1 MFKILLIF
9 LVGIIAC
16 YFIAKAILKFIPKKA
31 QPIISLLLWVA
42 IIWLSYITYT
52 NVMKPIEFN
61 KEKTKRY
68 SKVIRS
74 LKVIRDAQAAHKKV
88 TGKYAKNGNSLIKF
102 IDTAEFA
109 ITESRNEIRVE
120 QRGGGLTEEVEYRV
134 TDTVGYTDVRAA
146 FAGRDYKNL
155 MKVPGTDANFVM
167 KLGEVQKTHGYMA
180 PVYEVRV
187 SKDVVLGS
195 MGEDF
200 ADLIRQEKEVIE
212 NDQIKGDHV
221 RVGSLNEVSDSGNW
235 PPSYDKGDNK
245 K

>member
-9 LVGIIAC
+9 IVGIIAC

-31 QPIISLLLWVA
+31 QPIISLLLWAA

-52 NVMKPIEFN
+52 NVMKPIQFN

-68 SKVIRS
+68 SKVIKS
-74 LKVIRDAQAAHKKV
+74 LKVLRDAQAAHKKV
-88 TGKYAKNGNSLIKF
+88 TGKYAKDGNSLTKF
-102 IDTAEFA
+102 IDTAKFA
-109 ITESRNEIRVE
+109 ITESRNELRTE
-120 QRGGGLTEEVEYRV
+120 SRGGGLTEEVEYRV
-134 TDTVGYTDVRAA
+134 TDTVGYSDVRAA
-146 FAGRDYKNL
+146 FAGRDYKNI
-155 MKVPGTDANFVM
+155 MKVPGTDANFKM
-167 KLGEVQKTHGYMA
+167 TLGEVQKTHGYMA

-187 SKDVVLGS
+187 DKDVVLQG
-195 MGEDF
+195 MD
-200 ADLIRQEKEVIE
+200 ADLLRQEKEVIE

>member
-31 QPIISLLLWVA
+31 QPIISLLLWAA

-52 NVMKPIEFN
+52 NVMKPIKFN
-61 KEKTKRY
+61 QEKTKRY
-68 SKVIRS
+68 SKVIKS
-74 LKVIRDAQAAHKKV
+74 LKVLRDAQAAHKKV
-88 TGKYAKNGNSLIKF
+88 TGKYAKDGNSLIKF
-102 IDTAEFA
+102 IDTAKFA
-109 ITESRNEIRVE
+109 ITESKNELRVE
-120 QRGGGLTEEVEYRV
+120 ERGGGLTEEVEYRV
-134 TDTVGYTDVRAA
+134 TDTVGYSDVRAA
-146 FAGRDYKNL
+146 FAGRDYKSI

-180 PVYEVRV
+180 PVYEVKV
-187 SKDVVLGS
+187 SKDVVLQG
-195 MGEDF
+195 MD
-200 ADLIRQEKEVIE
+200 ADLLRQEKEAIE

-235 PPSYDKGDNK
+235 PPSYDKGDNNK

>member
-1 MFKILLIF
+1 MLGILLAFI
-9 LVGIIAC
+9 VGIILC
-16 YFIAKAILKFIPKKA
+16 YFIAKAILKFVPKKL

-68 SKVIRS
+68 TKVIKQ

-88 TGKYAKNGNSLIKF
+88 TGTYAKNGNSLTKF
-102 IDTAEFA
+102 IDTAKFA
-109 ITESRNEIRVE
+109 ITESRNELRVE
-120 QRGGGLTEEVEYRV
+120 ERGGGLTEEVEYRV
-134 TDTVGYTDVRAA
+134 TDTVGYSDVRAA
-146 FAGRDYKNL
+146 FAGRDYKNI

-187 SKDVVLGS
+187 NKDVVLHG
-195 MGEDF
+195 MD
-200 ADLIRQEKEVIE
+200 ADLLRQEKEVIE

-235 PPSYDKGDNK
+235 PPSYDKGDNNK